1 MNSYVN
7 WIDVSV
13 VIVVSLLVIGL
24 IAYIIYLKKRGE
36 KMTGCSCES
45 KGKAMIRYYN
55 KQKKKEAK
63 RQKREKNTQNK
74 KK

>member
-55 KQKKKEAK
+55 KQKKEGSEKTKE
-63 RQKREKNTQNK
+63 REEYTKLK
-74 KK
+74 K